1 MIKKMM
7 PWWLKIILKMIMARL
22 PMNMHTFWRK
32 IGIFRH
38 GNMDIPLYA
47 ISNFHALL
55 DFGEINSKQCE
66 GKTILEV
73 GPGDSIATGV
83 IAANYGMQ
91 SILVD
96 VGSFATKQL
105 EVYQNISTELKLSSN
120 ESLDLHNVKT
130 FEEILTKCQTKYLT
144 QGTSSLASV
153 DDNSVDIVISQ
164 ACLEHV
170 SKEEFVFFVE
180 ELYRVTDTGGC
191 HIHSIDFKDHLG
203 YSLNNLRFSD
213 SFWESDIVSSSGFYT
228 NRLRYSEMINIFINA
243 GFDIV
248 KEQTELWDVLPLE
261 KNKLHKDFQD
271 YNEED
276 LKIKEAVVVLLKN
289 LK

>member
-1 MIKKMM
+1 MISKMV
-7 PWWLKIILKMIMARL
+7 PWWLKIILKIILARL
-22 PMNMHTFWRK
+22 PMNIHTFWRR
-32 IGIFRH
+32 IGMFRH
-38 GNMDIPLYA
+38 GSMDKSSYA

-55 DFGEINSKQCE
+55 DYGEINSKQCQ

-91 SILVD
+91 SILID

-105 EVYQNISTELKLSSN
+105 KVYQNISNELKHSSDGCI
-120 ESLDLHNVKT
+120 DLGSVT
-130 FEEILTKCQTKYLT
+130 SFQQILAKCRTKYLIE
-144 QGTSSLASV
+144 GTSSLAKV

-170 SKEEFVFFVE
+170 SKKEFTYFVE
-180 ELYRVTDTGGC
+180 ELYRVTATGGS

-213 SFWESDIVSSSGFYT
+213 SFWESDLVSSSGFYT
-228 NRLRYSEMINIFINA
+228 NRLRFSEMIKIFIGA
-243 GFDIV
+243 GFDVV
-248 KEQTELWDVLPLE
+248 KEKTELWDVLPLE
-261 KNKLHKDFQD
+261 VHKFHEDFHD
-271 YNEED
+271 YELED
-276 LKIKEAVVVLLKN
+276 FRIKEAVVVLLKN
-289 LK
+289 L